1 MTFSLVSSTMHRK
14 NGVKHKYTKEEVDY
28 FALYNIES
36 DTLLLVLIELVLGRT
51 TVTFNLEYKESR
63 NQFKSLNWRDF
74 EFENIIIER

>member
-36 DTLLLVLIELVLGRT
+36 DILLLVPIELVLGRT
-51 TVTFNLEYKESR
+51 MVTFKLEYKESR
-63 NQFKSLNWRDF
+63 NQFEALDWRDF